1 MIIFNLYYCLIL
13 DWHCSPLVQADLH
26 LLLIVLD
33 SMIIFTIDW
42 PRLSLFTFSI
52 DWLFWIN
59 CLPLVRWISAGIV
72 SQVLVNRLDA
82 SPTEGKTSETIDETK
97 MKKIKNI
104 FEPPTFIRDLK
115 ENTKLSKKVL
125 NEVPY
130 SQTWLIEHFQIVS
143 STYKA

>member
-1 MIIFNLYYCLIL
+1 
-13 DWHCSPLVQADLH
+13 
-26 LLLIVLD
+26 
-33 SMIIFTIDW
+33 
-42 PRLSLFTFSI
+42 
-52 DWLFWIN
+52 
-59 CLPLVRWISAGIV
+59 
-72 SQVLVNRLDA
+72 VLVNRLDA

-130 SQTWLIEHFQIVS
+130 SQT
-143 STYKA
+143 